1 VPVNKNK
8 SGILL
13 KPHWFGP
20 HLLGSDLYWGLG
32 VKTKERG
39 SVANVAVEGGGSP
52 MVVTM
57 NRFLKILI
65 WFIK

>member
-1 VPVNKNK
+1 MPINKNK

-13 KPHWFGP
+13 KSHWFGP

-32 VKTKERG
+32 VETKECG
-39 SVANVAVEGGGSP
+39 SVANVAVEGEGSP

-57 NRFLKILI
+57 NRFLEILI
-65 WFIK
+65 